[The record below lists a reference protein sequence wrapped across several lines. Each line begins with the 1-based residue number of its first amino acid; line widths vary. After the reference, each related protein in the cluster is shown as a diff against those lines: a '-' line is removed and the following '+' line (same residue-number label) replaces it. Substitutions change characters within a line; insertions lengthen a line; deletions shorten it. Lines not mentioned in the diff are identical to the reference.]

1 VSEATARPDVNLLDG
16 AFYGGDPYPAFAWM
30 HAHEPIYHDRERNVF
45 GITLLEDVMT
55 ISKDAPTFSSAG
67 GIRPDTPALP
77 MMIDTDHPE
86 HTRRRQLVS
95 KGFTPNRIAAMEP
108 YIRGVC
114 TDILDAV
121 CERGSC
127 DFVHDIA
134 AWLPLI
140 SIGDMLGV
148 APEDRGMLL
157 RWSDEMVSA
166 TGSPNPDDM
175 IRAAQDMED
184 YRTYCLRVVAERR
197 GAPLQSDLMS
207 VLVHARVGGERLT
220 DDDLV
225 HESLLLLIGGDETT
239 RHVISGGAY
248 QLMLHPEQRQRLLD
262 DPTRIPVA
270 VEEMLRWVSPI
281 QNMQRVVR
289 RPARIRDHEFRE
301 GDRLLLEYGAANRD
315 PHVFDRPHE
324 FDAARDPNDHVA
336 FGGYGHHI
344 CLGKSLARLELRV
357 MFEELLRRLPDL
369 EPTDSAPPPRR
380 KSNFIVGYERLPV
393 RFTPS
398 APVGKAA

>member
-1 VSEATARPDVNLLDG
+1 MADTNGRPEINLLDG

-30 HAHEPIYHDRERNVF
+30 HEHEPIYHDRKNDVF
-45 GITLLEDVMT
+45 GITRLDDIMT
-55 ISKDAPTFSSAG
+55 ISRDSETYSNAA
-67 GIRPDTPALP
+67 GIRPDSPALP

-95 KGFTPNRIAAMEP
+95 KGFIPRRIAAMEP
-108 YIRGVC
+108 DIRRVC
-114 TDILDAV
+114 TEILDAV

-127 DFVHDIA
+127 DFVRDIA

-140 SIGDMLGV
+140 LIGDMLGV
-148 APEDRGMLL
+148 APEDRSTLL

-166 TGSPNPDDM
+166 TGSPDPEVL
-175 IRAAQDMED
+175 IRAGQVLED
-184 YRTYCLRVVAERR
+184 YRAYCLRVVGDRR
-197 GAPLQSDLMS
+197 GKPQQADLMS
-207 VLVHARVGGERLT
+207 VLVHARVEGKQLT

-248 QLMLHPEQRQRLLD
+248 QLMLHPDQRQRLID
-262 DPTRIPVA
+262 DPTQISVA
-270 VEEMLRWVSPI
+270 IEEMLRWVTPI
-281 QNMQRVVR
+281 QNMQRVVT
-289 RPARIRDHEFRE
+289 RPARIRDHEFKE

-315 PHVFDRPHE
+315 PLVFDRPGA
-324 FDAARDPNDHVA
+324 FDVTRHPNDHVA

-344 CLGKSLARLELRV
+344 CIGKSLARLELQV

-369 EPTDSAPPPRR
+369 EPASSDTPPSRH
-380 KSNFIVGYERLPV
+380 SNFIVGYESLPV
-393 RFTPS
+393 TFTPT
-398 APVGKAA
+398 APIGPAG